1 MAIHSIDK
9 VTIDGKNRA
18 FGGFIYAVDYDLGVL
33 DNPTKITVTLV
44 NGNGIY
50 AEPRLS
56 VSSPYTIKIGN
67 IIHGNFYAIQRTVKK
82 SSSGRVL
89 EVVFYDGSII
99 LDRIWVGLNKRMG
112 DPNQSVPG
120 LILVGKEMH
129 PCDANEDGVFD
140 VNDVALLE
148 WQKDDP
154 CELRCP
160 GDAEGTEPAI
170 KECIDKEQKDI
181 LEVKYSIVD
190 LFDAMEGKT
199 LKPEYDRTVSYPIEN
214 DLSSGFSSV
223 SVTLPPLQIN
233 LNSAPENKINI
244 KKRPAVL
251 NTFLKNNYTGTL
263 REVLKNWCGDFGW
276 SFTWED
282 GALVFIDTKERPNIA
297 FPDFSDQL
305 NTISDTKTLEGTVS
319 RGFNSAYLQP
329 GINATKDCKQSTP
342 ILLHCLT
349 LVDLFGEYYKPRAT
363 ALEFKQGNFG
373 AKAALDPNNA
383 DPLAPANAGWVAY
396 KDSVK
401 AYVKGVPIE
410 SFELACV
417 LSKYDSNLRNLWTQW
432 NYYQILKDTDAVKY
446 QNAWLDRLGQIRV
459 LAVYGPTQSTKKFIS
474 LLPPERFK
482 DPAKE
487 KTQPPSDPNSI
498 FSDAESAIIRKNKG
512 FILVVKRLNKLE
524 GAAEVLK
531 KQHGVESALAL
542 QFIGKHWYRA
552 YHSPTYGGTPE
563 ISPDGQYYGEL
574 SMDINNL
581 EFCQFGHSDNS
592 KVANIVGTYLQKQLN
607 DYRSS
612 IPFSSGAGKGSKIV
626 RSMLYFKRD
635 GNDLWNPVTDAK
647 NSSLQ
652 TVIDKYVPYAPMFKD
667 LKDYSEDAKRILVT
681 VDGVDKAAAL
691 GYKTYN
697 DIDILVLFPPPE
709 NPKAPNISPLNITF
723 AQTEHLN
730 KTHPQ
735 YSEGKNSLGMTTMG
749 MLSNKCIF
757 YKIAGGDI
765 YTPIG
770 GSIHFNDDKSPRLA
784 FNQRSPSK
792 KDFSQPAYKVLV
804 TSTISN
810 RGVIPKTEMVY
821 TEYAN
826 MDEALRV
833 EYKTQALDRNS
844 MRFLNQLTS
853 ECRLDPKQIL
863 ALHELLSKNLNY
875 SVTKPFRSVQYEIFG
890 VNTTEPLSPSTGLES
905 LRVRIDGQGGVTTS
919 ISIGDKLFTPV
930 KEDVILRALEL
941 GISPKLA
948 ALTPNPI

>member
-50 AEPRLS
+50 AEPELS
-56 VSSPYTIKIGN
+56 VSKPYNIKIGN
-67 IIHGNFYAIQRTVKK
+67 IIHGNFYAIQRTSKK

-112 DPNQSVPG
+112 DPNKSVPG

-190 LFDAMEGKT
+190 LFDALEGKT
-199 LKPEYDRTVSYPIEN
+199 QKPQYDRTVSYPIEN

-329 GINATKDCKQSTP
+329 GINATKDCKQTAP

-363 ALEFKQGNFG
+363 AIEFKQGNFG

-383 DPLAPANAGWVAY
+383 APLPPANMGWIAY

-432 NYYQILKDTDAVKY
+432 NYYQILKDADAVKY
-446 QNAWLDRLGQIRV
+446 QNMWLDRLGQIRV
-459 LAVYGPTQSTKKFIS
+459 LAVYGRTQSTDKFIS
-474 LLPPERFK
+474 LLPPERSAEDK
-482 DPAKE
+482 KNG
-487 KTQPPSDPNSI
+487 TNLPPPNSI
-498 FSDAESAIIRKNKG
+498 FSEEESNLIRKNQG
-512 FILVVKRLNKLE
+512 FILVVKRLNKQE
-524 GAAEVLK
+524 GAAAVLE
-531 KQHGVESALAL
+531 KQHRVESSLAS
-542 QFIGKHWYRA
+542 QFMGLNWYRA
-552 YHSPTYGGTPE
+552 YRSPSYGGTPE
-563 ISPDGQYYGEL
+563 ISPDGKYYGEL
-574 SMDINNL
+574 STDINDL
-581 EFCQFGHSDNS
+581 TFCQFGHSDNS

-626 RSMLYFKRD
+626 RSMLYFQRSV
-635 GNDLWNPVTDAK
+635 GETWYPVENAKTDT
-647 NSSLQ
+647 LQ
-652 TVIDKYVPYAPMFKD
+652 TVIDKYVPYAPLWKD
-667 LKDYSEDAKRILVT
+667 MSKYSEQSKKILVT
-681 VDGVDKAAAL
+681 VGGVDMSAKL
-691 GYKTYN
+691 GYKTYD

-709 NPKAPNISPLNITF
+709 NPKAPNASPLNVTF
-723 AQTEHLN
+723 KQAEHLN
-730 KTHPQ
+730 KTYPQ
-735 YSEGKNSLGMTTMG
+735 YSEGKDSLGMTTMG
-749 MLSNKCIF
+749 MLSNKCF
-757 YKIAGGDI
+757 VYTIAGSDI

-770 GSIHFNDDKSPRLA
+770 GSVHFNEDKNPRLA
-784 FNQRSPSK
+784 FSQRLPSK

-810 RGVIPKTEMVY
+810 RGVVPKTEMVY

-826 MDEALRV
+826 MNEALRV

-930 KEDVILRALEL
+930 KEDVVLRALEL